1 MAESY
6 VKEIGEYGELLKKF
20 RKDAKLFALE
30 NELLEIE
37 QTRYKMLYHEV
48 HQIQARKK
56 TAESE
61 DKIRELLR
69 DVIVLDIP
77 VVEAKVKRFG
87 ETLEFL
93 QNTKQKVADKEGQ
106 INNCYRFLQS
116 WLELHEGFW
125 ALASFRSLEH
135 FAQFM
140 EMDITDEN
148 KKVWKHSLDPYNDG
162 GYTGVNKP
170 FFHYFNQMVMKKDIK
185 FISKQ
190 YPTGYGKCIKADT
203 PVLTKNGY
211 IPISDIQIGDFV
223 ASMKD
228 NEIVYRK
235 VTNKW
240 NTRKKQVKIVTCS
253 GKQLIVSPE
262 HRLYTT
268 KGYQCADSLTVSD
281 YLYRNCSIIEQEQ
294 CYQIAEEELFFITCM
309 LFEGHCDFP
318 NLSFTQEK
326 NEVYDKFVETCQ
338 ILGFDYR
345 FQERNGCG
353 GVRIN
358 LGDGKVKKLLE
369 KYGLWGKL
377 SGEKRLPKQFF
388 NLSLKDKYKF
398 IGIMFATDG
407 YMCLK
412 TSRDIGIKLSSEKL
426 IDDIQVLLETCG
438 IYAVKNYK
446 QIKANG
452 KIFNAWKLI
461 IPREYFEKIANNCYC
476 YHKEQRKQSIYYNL
490 LNLSTKPYCNRT
502 NYPKEILANCKQFKA
517 ENNKQWARNK
527 KFKRYIV
534 EDFSKRTGLLKDVV
548 YKDFLW
554 DEIKSIEYI
563 DELCDMV
570 DIEVEETHNFV
581 ANGLVSHNSYSNQVA
596 IAWLLGVDKEN
607 DVLIVLGNPAL
618 VSINANGILGI
629 MTNPRFAKVFPEYA
643 QYFDDGNVSDKMFS
657 ICRVKQGE
665 ICIEGTTRPMNVKI
679 ICKETPIDGIRVKF
693 LFLDDVCRSKDANNL
708 KAHEEDIK
716 NFWDSWYKRNY
727 GTDNFYI
734 VAGGTA
740 YSVED
745 ILSHLIRYYSGGKLI
760 RTNTNKY
767 TYKNT
772 KDDCVFIKIPKID
785 DDLNRSTYPQKFPY
799 EEAVKARD
807 RNYRMFMAM
816 EQQQPLNAE
825 TCPFAWENLLT
836 YEELPDGLSDYSVA
850 LLDPARS
857 GQNYV
862 SMAIFRVRE
871 ERDKFNAVNKVY
883 YLVDCVYRLKKME
896 DMYQEIVDKV
906 EKHHIV
912 KLHIE
917 NNTDTSLKNLLDKMF
932 HEKHILFCETIEFYS
947 TENKET
953 KLKELTYKNWGY
965 ITKQMKFP
973 CYNMYPPAHPMGKFM
988 QHITCYDFKHK
999 NDYDDS
1005 IDTVCMFIERFM
1017 ANTVMFHKAKIV
1029 RV

>member
-69 DVIVLDIP
+69 DVIMLDIP

-93 QNTKQKVADKEGQ
+93 QSTKQKVADKEGQ

-190 YPTGYGKCIKADT
+190 YPTGVGKSYG
-203 PVLTKNGY
+203 
-211 IPISDIQIGDFV
+211 
-223 ASMKD
+223 
-228 NEIVYRK
+228 
-235 VTNKW
+235 
-240 NTRKKQVKIVTCS
+240 
-253 GKQLIVSPE
+253 
-262 HRLYTT
+262 
-268 KGYQCADSLTVSD
+268 
-281 YLYRNCSIIEQEQ
+281 
-294 CYQIAEEELFFITCM
+294 
-309 LFEGHCDFP
+309 
-318 NLSFTQEK
+318 
-326 NEVYDKFVETCQ
+326 
-338 ILGFDYR
+338 
-345 FQERNGCG
+345 
-353 GVRIN
+353 
-358 LGDGKVKKLLE
+358 
-369 KYGLWGKL
+369 
-377 SGEKRLPKQFF
+377 
-388 NLSLKDKYKF
+388 
-398 IGIMFATDG
+398 
-407 YMCLK
+407 
-412 TSRDIGIKLSSEKL
+412 
-426 IDDIQVLLETCG
+426 
-438 IYAVKNYK
+438 
-446 QIKANG
+446 
-452 KIFNAWKLI
+452 
-461 IPREYFEKIANNCYC
+461 
-476 YHKEQRKQSIYYNL
+476 
-490 LNLSTKPYCNRT
+490 
-502 NYPKEILANCKQFKA
+502 
-517 ENNKQWARNK
+517 
-527 KFKRYIV
+527 
-534 EDFSKRTGLLKDVV
+534 
-548 YKDFLW
+548 
-554 DEIKSIEYI
+554 
-563 DELCDMV
+563 
-570 DIEVEETHNFV
+570 
-581 ANGLVSHNSYSNQVA
+581 NQVA
-596 IAWLLGVDKEN
+596 IAWLMGVDKEN

-618 VSINANGILGI
+618 VSINANGIIGI
-629 MTNPRFAKVFPEYA
+629 MTNPRFAKVFPAYA

-745 ILSHLIRYYSGGKLI
+745 ILSHLILYYSGGKLI

-767 TYKNT
+767 TYKNANG
-772 KDDCVFIKIPKID
+772 DCVFIKIPKID

-816 EQQQPLNAE
+816 EQQQPLNSE
-825 TCPFAWENLLT
+825 TCPFAWENLMT

-862 SMAIFRVRE
+862 SMAIFRVKE

>member
-93 QNTKQKVADKEGQ
+93 QSTKQKVADKEGQ

-116 WLELHEGFW
+116 WLELHENYW

-190 YPTGYGKCIKADT
+190 YPTGVGKSYG
-203 PVLTKNGY
+203 
-211 IPISDIQIGDFV
+211 
-223 ASMKD
+223 
-228 NEIVYRK
+228 
-235 VTNKW
+235 
-240 NTRKKQVKIVTCS
+240 
-253 GKQLIVSPE
+253 
-262 HRLYTT
+262 
-268 KGYQCADSLTVSD
+268 
-281 YLYRNCSIIEQEQ
+281 
-294 CYQIAEEELFFITCM
+294 
-309 LFEGHCDFP
+309 
-318 NLSFTQEK
+318 
-326 NEVYDKFVETCQ
+326 
-338 ILGFDYR
+338 
-345 FQERNGCG
+345 
-353 GVRIN
+353 
-358 LGDGKVKKLLE
+358 
-369 KYGLWGKL
+369 
-377 SGEKRLPKQFF
+377 
-388 NLSLKDKYKF
+388 
-398 IGIMFATDG
+398 
-407 YMCLK
+407 
-412 TSRDIGIKLSSEKL
+412 
-426 IDDIQVLLETCG
+426 
-438 IYAVKNYK
+438 
-446 QIKANG
+446 
-452 KIFNAWKLI
+452 
-461 IPREYFEKIANNCYC
+461 
-476 YHKEQRKQSIYYNL
+476 
-490 LNLSTKPYCNRT
+490 
-502 NYPKEILANCKQFKA
+502 
-517 ENNKQWARNK
+517 
-527 KFKRYIV
+527 
-534 EDFSKRTGLLKDVV
+534 
-548 YKDFLW
+548 
-554 DEIKSIEYI
+554 
-563 DELCDMV
+563 
-570 DIEVEETHNFV
+570 
-581 ANGLVSHNSYSNQVA
+581 NQVA

-665 ICIEGTTRPMNVKI
+665 LCLDGTTRPMNVKI

-767 TYKNT
+767 TYKNANG
-772 KDDCVFIKIPKID
+772 DCVFIKIPKID

-816 EQQQPLNAE
+816 EQQQPLNSE
-825 TCPFAWENLLT
+825 TCPFAWENLMT